1 MVKIRKSIV
10 KVKKIIYCLVY
21 FLLFLIG
28 FYLLKFSHIFEI
40 DKSASIL
47 ESASK
52 FIVMIITLIAL
63 TRWGMK
69 LYKFFIE

>member
-10 KVKKIIYCLVY
+10 KVRKIIYFLVY

-28 FYLLKFSHIFEI
+28 FYLLKFSHVFEI
-40 DKSASIL
+40 DKSISIL

-52 FIVMIITLIAL
+52 FIIMIITLVAL

>member
-10 KVKKIIYCLVY
+10 KVRKIIYFLVY

-28 FYLLKFSHIFEI
+28 FYLLKLPHVFEI
-40 DKSASIL
+40 DKSTSIL

-52 FIVMIITLIAL
+52 FIIMIITLVAL

>member
-1 MVKIRKSIV
+1 MVKVRKSIV
-10 KVKKIIYCLVY
+10 KVRKMIYFLVY

-28 FYLLKFSHIFEI
+28 FYLLKFSHVFEI
-40 DKSASIL
+40 DKSTSIL

-52 FIVMIITLIAL
+52 FIIMIITLVAL